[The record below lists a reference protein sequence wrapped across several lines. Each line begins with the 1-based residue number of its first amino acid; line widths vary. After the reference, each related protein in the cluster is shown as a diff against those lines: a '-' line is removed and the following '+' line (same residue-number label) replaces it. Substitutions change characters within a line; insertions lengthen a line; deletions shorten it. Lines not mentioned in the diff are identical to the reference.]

1 MIKFYKKSNLAKL
14 TSGLL
19 TALFLFFAQGAF
31 AFPGGTY
38 TIDRNSAA
46 ALLQIIVSFTALA
59 NDLKIINRSDGF
71 AANNYSSWW

>member
-38 TIDRNSAA
+38 TIDRTAA
-46 ALLQIIVSFTALA
+46 ASASNYQSFTA
-59 NDLKIINRSDGF
+59 
-71 AANNYSSWW
+71 